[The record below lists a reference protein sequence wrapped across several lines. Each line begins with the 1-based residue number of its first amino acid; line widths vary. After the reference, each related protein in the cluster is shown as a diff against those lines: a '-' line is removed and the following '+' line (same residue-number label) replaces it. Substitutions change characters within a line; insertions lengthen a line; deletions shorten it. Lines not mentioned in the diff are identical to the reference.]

1 MTEDKE
7 GFIKVDN
14 QKLMSLLIEE
24 LGTNCDTSYRPTE
37 EDLLRR
43 KELLQEVSSR
53 FCQCSE
59 KRIFIYKDIIITD
72 DVTNQTNLF
81 DDNWPTGGYG
91 DNAP

>member
-7 GFIKVDN
+7 WFSKIDN
-14 QKLMSLLIEE
+14 QKLMNILIQE
-24 LGTNCDTSYRPTE
+24 LETNCDTFYKPTE

-43 KELLQEVSSR
+43 KKLLQEVSSR
-53 FCQCSE
+53 FCQCSVN
-59 KRIFIYKDIIITD
+59 IITD

-81 DDNWPTGGYG
+81 DDKWPTGGYG

>member
-24 LGTNCDTSYRPTE
+24 LGTNCDTFYKPTE

-59 KRIFIYKDIIITD
+59 NIITD

-81 DDNWPTGGYG
+81 DDKWPTGGYG
-91 DNAP
+91 DNTP

>member
-59 KRIFIYKDIIITD
+59 NIITNDAPDQLNLSD
-72 DVTNQTNLF
+72 DV
-81 DDNWPTGGYG
+81 WPSGGYG
-91 DNAP
+91 DSTP

>member
-7 GFIKVDN
+7 RLSKTDN

-24 LGTNCDTSYRPTE
+24 LGTNCDTFYKPTK

-59 KRIFIYKDIIITD
+59 NIITD
-72 DVTNQTNLF
+72 DGPDQVNLF
-81 DDNWPTGGYG
+81 DDVWPSGGYG
-91 DNAP
+91 DSTP

>member
-7 GFIKVDN
+7 WFSKIDN
-14 QKLMSLLIEE
+14 QKLMNILIQE
-24 LGTNCDTSYRPTE
+24 LETNRDTFYKPTE

-59 KRIFIYKDIIITD
+59 NIITD

-81 DDNWPTGGYG
+81 DDKWPTGGYG